1 VPKAP
6 CASISPIS
14 EKDFHNKNEG
24 MIMKVIQHILL
35 ISMLIAASSAQANT
49 PLLDSALNS
58 QTVYSGAAIT
68 LGAGSSVGGNLQAV
82 AAATLGANAEIG
94 INLVAGAAVTLG
106 DAAKVGGNVTA
117 RDAGTLGADSTVGG
131 NFVTG
136 GVATLGATVIEDNI
150 MVGGDLTAGAAIF
163 VGRQSVVS
171 GDLTSGSGTPAELG
185 ALARVGGSA
194 KAGTALTLGDSA
206 VVVQHATAAT
216 GPLTLGA
223 NSTVGGDATAGTS
236 ITIAADATVGGDTAP
251 ESAAPFTNDP
261 KGEIDNQQAQLSQ
274 AQVALKRMGGSSLA
288 TTMTTDTV
296 LTGGIY
302 HATALTTTAGITITL
317 DDEGEGSAFV
327 FNIDSYLAF
336 GASTTIEVIN
346 STPDTTVI
354 WNTGGYTT
362 IGADSIVIGTILA
375 GSYVTTGEGTT
386 LTGIDDAC
394 GGVFTTVAAV
404 TLGADN
410 IMGAPG
416 CAVGA
421 INNFI
426 IEDDGIAS
434 FVVEKIA
441 SANAGPDQSV
451 NEGDVVTLDGSESGE
466 GSYVWR
472 QFGLEEVADGQEG
485 QGVFINFSNSIN
497 PNFTAPLV
505 GYSNETI
512 SFEVAFTDANGT
524 TWDVVNIIVKN
535 VNTVPEANA
544 GEDQTVTAGSPI
556 TLDGSLSSDLDGEDL
571 SFKWTQLIDG
581 IQVTLS
587 DANSPNPSLN
597 SNFTFTPENSGAL
610 GTSAIYNLTVSD
622 GTVDS
627 AVDSVTVTISQE
639 NNDPIAEAGVARV
652 VKAGEPFILNGR
664 GSSDPDGNTLT
675 YFWTQVEGQS
685 TNITRKRKA
694 RAKSVAP
701 NATGN
706 LEKLTYELKVTD
718 SNGGTSTDQVTIG
731 VQGTHS
737 PPIVEYAYAS
747 SDCLRPPNKKLKRI
761 KIKGIYGGA
770 SVIIDSVTQDEDP
783 LSNKANHNIDAV
795 VSVVKDEE
803 RLFLRAERT
812 KNNPGNGRVYAI
824 NFTATNEFGSQT
836 GRVNVVVPR
845 YRNDQSCTA
854 EDDGQHYTSYFPD
867 GGIVPH

>member
-1 VPKAP
+1 
-6 CASISPIS
+6 
-14 EKDFHNKNEG
+14 
-24 MIMKVIQHILL
+24 MKMRQHILL
-35 ISMLIAASSAQANT
+35 ISMLTAASNAQATT

-82 AAATLGANAEIG
+82 AAATLGADAEIG

-106 DAAKVGGNVTA
+106 AAAKVGGNVTA
-117 RDAGTLGADSTVGG
+117 REAGTLGADATVGG
-131 NFVTG
+131 NFITG
-136 GVATLGATVIEDNI
+136 DAATLGATVIEGNI
-150 MVGGDLTAGAAIF
+150 MVGGDLIAGAAIF

-171 GDLTSGSGTPAELG
+171 GDLTSGSGAPAELG
-185 ALARVGGSA
+185 ALVRVGGSA

-206 VVVQHATAAT
+206 MVVQHATAAT

-223 NSTVGGDATAGTS
+223 NSTVSGDATAGTS
-236 ITIAADATVGGDTAP
+236 ITIAGDASVAGVTTPA
-251 ESAAPFTNDP
+251 SAAPFTSAP
-261 KGEIDNQQAQLSQ
+261 KGEIDNQQVQINR
-274 AQVALKRMGGSSLA
+274 AQVALSRMGGSSLA

-317 DDEGEGSAFV
+317 DDEGQGSAFV

-346 STPDTTVI
+346 STPDTTVV

-375 GSYVTTGEGTT
+375 GSYVTTGAGTT

-416 CAVGA
+416 CTVGA

-426 IEDDGIAS
+426 IEDDGTAS
-434 FVVEKIA
+434 FVIDKIA

-451 NEGDVVTLDGSESGE
+451 NEGDLVTLDGGESGE
-466 GSYVWR
+466 GSYEWR
-472 QFGLEEVADGQEG
+472 QFGLEEGADGQDG
-485 QGVFINFSNSIN
+485 QGVVINFANSIN
-497 PNFTAPLV
+497 PTFIAPLV

-535 VNTVPEANA
+535 VNTVPEAHA

-571 SFKWTQLIDG
+571 SFTWTQLVDG
-581 IQVTLS
+581 VQVAIS
-587 DANSPNPSLN
+587 DDSSPNPSLN
-597 SNFTFTPENSGAL
+597 SNFTFTPESAGAV
-610 GTSAIYNLTVSD
+610 GTSSIYSLTVND

-627 AVDSVTVTISQE
+627 ALDSVTITISTE
-639 NNDPIAEAGVARV
+639 NNDPIADAGFDRV
-652 VKAGEPFILNGR
+652 VKAGKSFRLNGR
-664 GSSDPDGNTLT
+664 DSTDPDGNTLT
-675 YFWTQVEGQS
+675 YFWTQLDGQS

-694 RAKSVAP
+694 LATSVTP
-701 NATGN
+701 NATSN

-718 SNGGTSTDQVTIG
+718 SNGGTSTDQVTIS
-731 VQGTHS
+731 VQGTDS
-737 PPIVEYAYAS
+737 PPIVEYAYAQP
-747 SDCLRPPNKKLKRI
+747 DCLRRANNKLKRI
-761 KIKGIYGGA
+761 RIRGIYRGA
-770 SVIIDSVTQDEDP
+770 SVTIDSVTQDENP
-783 LSNKANHNIDAV
+783 ESNKANHNIDAV
-795 VSVVKDEE
+795 VKVVEDEE
-803 RLFLRAERT
+803 RLFLRAELR

-824 NFTATNEFGSQT
+824 NFTATNESGSHT
-836 GRVNVVVPR
+836 GTVNVVVPR
-845 YRNDQSCTA
+845 SRNDQSCAA
-854 EDDGQHYTSYFPD
+854 EDDGQYYTSYASD
-867 GGIVPH
+867 GGAP

>member
-1 VPKAP
+1 
-6 CASISPIS
+6 
-14 EKDFHNKNEG
+14 
-24 MIMKVIQHILL
+24 
-35 ISMLIAASSAQANT
+35 
-49 PLLDSALNS
+49 
-58 QTVYSGAAIT
+58 
-68 LGAGSSVGGNLQAV
+68 
-82 AAATLGANAEIG
+82 
-94 INLVAGAAVTLG
+94 VAGAAVTLG
-106 DAAKVGGNVTA
+106 AAAKVGGNATA
-117 RDAGTLGADSTVGG
+117 REAGTLGADATVGG
-131 NFVTG
+131 NFSTG
-136 GVATLGATVIEDNI
+136 EAATLGATVTEGNI

-185 ALARVGGSA
+185 ALVRIGGSA

-206 VVVQHATAAT
+206 IVVQHATAAT

-223 NSTVGGDATAGTS
+223 NSTVSGDATAGTS
-236 ITIAADATVGGDTAP
+236 ITIAGDANVGGDTTP
-251 ESAAPFTNDP
+251 GSAAPFTNDP
-261 KGEIDNQQAQLSQ
+261 KGEIDNQQAQLNQ
-274 AQVALKRMGGSSLA
+274 AQVALSRMGGSSLA

-317 DDEGEGSAFV
+317 DDEGQGSAFV

-362 IGADSIVIGTILA
+362 IGADSIVIGTFLA
-375 GSYVTTGEGTT
+375 GSYVTTGAGTT

-394 GGVFTTVAAV
+394 GGVFTTVGAV

-416 CAVGA
+416 CTVGA

-426 IEDDGIAS
+426 IEDDGTAR

-441 SANAGPDQSV
+441 SANAGPDQTV
-451 NEGDVVTLDGSESGE
+451 NEGDVVTLDGGESGE
-466 GSYVWR
+466 GSYMWR
-472 QFGLEEVADGQEG
+472 QFGLEEVADGQGG

-497 PNFTAPLV
+497 PTFTAPLV

-512 SFEVAFTDANGT
+512 SFEVAFTDGNGT

-535 VNTVPEANA
+535 VNAVPEANA

-571 SFKWTQLIDG
+571 SFKWTQLVDG

-597 SNFTFTPENSGAL
+597 SSFTFIPESSGAL
-610 GTSAIYNLTVSD
+610 GTSAIYNLTVND

-627 AVDSVTVTISQE
+627 AVDSVTITISTD
-639 NNDPIAEAGVARV
+639 NNNPIADAGVDRV
-652 VKAGEPFILNGR
+652 VKAGKPFKLNGR

-675 YFWTQVEGQS
+675 YFWTQVEGES

-694 RAKSVAP
+694 LAKSVTP
-701 NATGN
+701 NTTGN

-731 VQGTHS
+731 VQGTLS

-747 SDCLRPPNKKLKRI
+747 PDCLRPPNKKLEQI

-770 SVIIDSVTQDEDP
+770 SVIIDSITQDEDP

-795 VSVVKDEE
+795 VTVVRGKK
-803 RLFLRAERT
+803 RSFLRAERIE
-812 KNNPGNGRVYAI
+812 NNPGNGRVYAI
-824 NFTATNEFGSQT
+824 NFTATNESGSHT
-836 GRVNVVVPR
+836 GKVNVVVPR
-845 YRNDQSCTA
+845 YKKDQSCAA
-854 EDDGQHYTSYFPD
+854 EDDGQYYTSYSSD
-867 GGIVPH
+867 GGSAP

>member
-1 VPKAP
+1 
-6 CASISPIS
+6 
-14 EKDFHNKNEG
+14 
-24 MIMKVIQHILL
+24 MIMKVAQHILL
-35 ISMLIAASSAQANT
+35 MSILTAASNAQAT
-49 PLLDSALNS
+49 MPLLDSALNS

-106 DAAKVGGNVTA
+106 AGAKVGGNVAA
-117 RDAGTLGADSTVGG
+117 RDAGTLGADATVGG

-136 GVATLGATVIEDNI
+136 DAATLGATVIEGNI
-150 MVGGDLTAGAAIF
+150 MVGGDLTARGAVF

-171 GDLTSGSGTPAELG
+171 GDLTSGSVTPVELG

-206 VVVQHATAAT
+206 VVVENATAAT

-223 NSTVGGDATAGTS
+223 NSTVSGDVMAGTS
-236 ITIAADATVGGDTAP
+236 ITIAADASVGGATTSGYAT
-251 ESAAPFTNDP
+251 PFTTDP
-261 KGEIDNQQAQLSQ
+261 RGEIDNQKGQINR
-274 AQVALKRMGGSSLA
+274 AQVALRRMGGSSLA

-317 DDEGEGSAFV
+317 DDEGQGNAFV
-327 FNIDSYLAF
+327 FNIDGYLAF
-336 GASTTIEVIN
+336 GASTTIKVIN

-375 GSYVTTGEGTT
+375 GSYVTTGAGTT

-394 GGVFTTVAAV
+394 GAVFTTVAAV

-416 CAVGA
+416 CTVGA

-426 IEDDGIAS
+426 IEDDGTAS

-451 NEGDVVTLDGSESGE
+451 NEGDLVTLDGGDSGE
-466 GSYVWR
+466 GSYMWR
-472 QFGLEEVADGQEG
+472 QFGLEEVVDGPAP
-485 QGVFINFSNSIN
+485 QGVLINFSNSKSPTFI
-497 PNFTAPLV
+497 APLV

-512 SFEVAFTDANGT
+512 SFEVAFTDASGT

-544 GEDQTVTAGSPI
+544 GEDQTITAGSTI

-571 SFKWTQLIDG
+571 SFKWTQLVNG
-581 IQVTLS
+581 IEVTLS

-597 SNFTFTPENSGAL
+597 SNFTFTPENSGAI
-610 GTSAIYNLTVSD
+610 GTSAVYNLTVND

-627 AVDSVTVTISQE
+627 AVDSVTVTISTA
-639 NNDPIAEAGVARV
+639 NNDPIADAGVDKVVEAGQSF
-652 VKAGEPFILNGR
+652 KLNGR
-664 GSSDPDGNTLT
+664 ASSDPDGNTLT
-675 YFWTQVEGQS
+675 YFWTQLEGQS

-694 RAKSVAP
+694 LAKSVTP
-701 NATGN
+701 NAIDN
-706 LEKLTYELKVTD
+706 LERLTYELKVTD

-737 PPIVEYAYAS
+737 PPIVDYARAS
-747 SDCLRPPNKKLKRI
+747 PDCLQRPNRKLKRI

-770 SVIIDSVTQDEDP
+770 SVVIDSITQDEDP
-783 LSNKANHNIDAV
+783 ISNKANHNVDAV
-795 VSVVKDEE
+795 VRVVKDEE
-803 RLFLRAERT
+803 RLFLRAERL

-824 NFTATNEFGSQT
+824 NFTATNEYGSHT
-836 GRVNVVVPR
+836 GKVNVVVPR
-845 YRNDQSCTA
+845 YRKDTSCSA
-854 EDDGQHYTSYFPD
+854 EDDGQHYTSYSSN
-867 GGIVPH
+867 G